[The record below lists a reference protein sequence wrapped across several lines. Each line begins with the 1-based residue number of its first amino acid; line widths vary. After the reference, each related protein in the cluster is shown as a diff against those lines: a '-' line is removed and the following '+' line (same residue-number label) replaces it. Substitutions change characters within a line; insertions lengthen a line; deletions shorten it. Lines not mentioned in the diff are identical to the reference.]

1 MNPFLDTDRPIFQQ
15 IAEQIE
21 DDIINGM
28 VQEGERVPSTNE
40 FAAHY
45 QINPATAAKG
55 INQLVEK
62 GILFKKR
69 GIGMFV
75 AEGAKEIL
83 TGQRKEQFYEAF
95 ILPLKKEAAKLN
107 ISVNDLKDMLEKGS
121 GHNEG

>member
-28 VQEGERVPSTNE
+28 VQEGERIPSTNE

-75 AEGAKEIL
+75 AEGAKGIL
-83 TGQRKEQFYEAF
+83 TLKRKEQFYETF

-107 ISVNDLKDMLEKGS
+107 ISVNDLKEMLEKGS

>member
-28 VQEGERVPSTNE
+28 VQEGERIPSTNE

-75 AEGAKEIL
+75 AEGAKGIL
-83 TGQRKEQFYEAF
+83 TLKRKEQFYETF

-107 ISVNDLKDMLEKGS
+107 ISENDLKDMLEKGS

>member
-1 MNPFLDTDRPIFQQ
+1 MNPFLETDRPIFQQ
-15 IAEQIE
+15 IAERIE
-21 DDIINGM
+21 DDIINDM

-75 AEGAKEIL
+75 ADGAKGKLI
-83 TGQRKEQFYEAF
+83 QKRKDLFYESF
-95 ILPLKKEAAKLN
+95 ILPLKSEAEKLN
-107 ISVNDLKDMLEKGS
+107 ISVNDLKEMLEKGGGPS
-121 GHNEG
+121 EN

>member
-75 AEGAKEIL
+75 AEGAKGIL
-83 TGQRKEQFYEAF
+83 TIKRKEQFYEAF
-95 ILPLKKEAAKLN
+95 ILPLKMEAAKLN
-107 ISVNDLKDMLEKGS
+107 ISVNDLKEMLEKGS

>member
-28 VQEGERVPSTNE
+28 VQEGERIPSTNE

-69 GIGMFV
+69 GIVMFV
-75 AEGAKEIL
+75 K
-83 TGQRKEQFYEAF
+83 GQRRSWFK
-95 ILPLKKEAAKLN
+95 
-107 ISVNDLKDMLEKGS
+107 SVKSNFMKHLFCR
-121 GHNEG
+121 